1 MVANAFFVSI
11 AHEAHKDVV
20 EAFEA
25 GDIKNAMCLLK
36 QVSNNHGARG
46 DMLNDLMLFLNIN
59 ADPGATSKQKSFT
72 IDIFRNEFTPGV
84 ADRGGSAKTHR

>member
-36 QVSNNHGARG
+36 QVSNN
-46 DMLNDLMLFLNIN
+46 L
-59 ADPGATSKQKSFT
+59 GATRDVLS
-72 IDIFRNEFTPGV
+72 D
-84 ADRGGSAKTHR
+84 